1 MLNILLK
8 NLLDFVAQ
16 EAVNFV
22 LWGFNSK
29 ELRLVI

>member
-1 MLNILLK
+1 MTKGKEHAMLNILLK

-22 LWGFNSK
+22 L
-29 ELRLVI
+29 